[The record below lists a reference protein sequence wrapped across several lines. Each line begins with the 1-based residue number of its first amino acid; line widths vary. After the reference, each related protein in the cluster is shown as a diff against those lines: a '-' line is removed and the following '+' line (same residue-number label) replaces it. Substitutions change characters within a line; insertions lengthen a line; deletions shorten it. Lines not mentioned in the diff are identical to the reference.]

1 MATALST
8 LAPTTRREAPPID
21 LEAEADL
28 SRCGALKDFWYVAC
42 LSTELKTNRPL
53 SRTLFGVRL
62 VLFRDTH
69 GQPVALRD
77 RCLHRQACLSGGTVN
92 VGNIRCPYHGWT
104 YDHQGHCVDIPSL
117 GPHLRGQVLDEHGHA
132 KAGLRLSPR
141 EVGRIPNYPIREQ
154 DGLVYLFMGKETRT
168 ARSEPF
174 PIPHSRGPGW
184 CTYFMVTRFAN
195 GVTNLVENFMDVP
208 HTVFVHRGW
217 FRRQA
222 WKRVEAVVRRE
233 HGSVHITY
241 EEQQDR
247 ITGLGRLL
255 NPLNQE
261 MLHTDQ
267 YLIPNITRVD
277 YTFGTRGGLVI
288 TSQVTP
294 VGPTDSLVY
303 TAISYRFPFDF
314 PRQVLARVLRPLVAW
329 YTRQVIQQDV
339 AIMENQRV
347 GLTSGSGGGWF
358 VSTEADLPHANIEA
372 YRTWLREG
380 GNGDGPVDEV
390 HRIAFW
396 I

>member
-8 LAPTTRREAPPID
+8 ASPATRRESPPID

-28 SRCGALKDFWYVAC
+28 SRCGALRDFWYVTC
-42 LSTELKTNRPL
+42 LSTELNENRPL

-62 VLFRDTH
+62 VLFRDAH

-77 RCLHRQACLSGGTVN
+77 RCLHRQACLSGGTVCA
-92 VGNIRCPYHGWT
+92 GNIRCPYHGWA
-104 YDHQGHCVDIPSL
+104 YDPEGHCVHIPSL
-117 GPHLRGQVLDEHGHA
+117 GPHQHGQVLDEHGHA

-141 EVGRIPNYPIREQ
+141 DVGRIHSYHTREQ
-154 DGLVYLFMGKETRT
+154 NGLVYVFMGKEVQT
-168 ARSEPF
+168 ARSSPF
-174 PIPHSRGPGW
+174 SVPYYHDPGW
-184 CTYFMVTRFAN
+184 RTYFMVTRFAN

-208 HTVFVHRGW
+208 HTVFAHRGW

-222 WKRVEAVVRRE
+222 QQRVEAVVRRE

-241 EEQQDR
+241 EEKKDR

-255 NPLNQE
+255 NPLNQA

-267 YLIPNITRVD
+267 YMIPNITRVD
-277 YTFGTRGGLVI
+277 YTFGTRGSLVI

-294 VGPTDSLVY
+294 VGPTNSLVY

-314 PRQVLARVLRPLVAW
+314 PQQILARAMQPLVVW

-339 AIMENQRV
+339 DIMENQRV
-347 GLTSGSGGGWF
+347 GLTSGSRGGWF
-358 VSTEADLPHANIEA
+358 VSTEADLPHTDIEA

-380 GNGDGPVDEV
+380 GKGDGPADEIR
-390 HRIAFW
+390 RIAFW